1 MQSRWLNQ
9 THGCS
14 NLDLITA
21 EQLVTPAWK
30 VNFFPT
36 LDKWTG
42 ECSYLTSRS
51 TGWWVKKNLPLA
63 YFTNVRPLAG
73 ANSEPLLDTADDE
86 TLANSCQSEK
96 RRERYQSPNHTDSP
110 PRGADE
116 RDVEVWQ
123 RKKTTFNVIYLT
135 RKKKPDVQLKQR
147 EAVERERS
155 GRASARCSLMNKNPI
170 ILH

>member
-1 MQSRWLNQ
+1 M
-9 THGCS
+9 
-14 NLDLITA
+14 
-21 EQLVTPAWK
+21 
-30 VNFFPT
+30 
-36 LDKWTG
+36 
-42 ECSYLTSRS
+42 
-51 TGWWVKKNLPLA
+51 KKNLPLA

-135 RKKKPDVQLKQR
+135 RKKKNRCTAKT
-147 EAVERERS
+147 ERGS
-155 GRASARCSLMNKNPI
+155 GKRKEWQSFCSMLPNE
-170 ILH
+170 